1 MGTHMQKKEEQTYGA
16 NSQVMRLKK
25 IIKRSK
31 ISLIAGSVLLILFF
45 AASVVSNRLAS
56 EQLESTMYLNQYRM
70 GSKNLTYA
78 VQAYAV
84 TADQQY
90 YDAYMNELNVD
101 RNRDIAW
108 AGLEKNDI
116 KADEWAMLN
125 QIADYS
131 NGLVPLEESALD
143 SVANGDTQSAIEYVF
158 GTEYGETINK
168 INDVTDEAIQTIQ
181 TRLSRKNSNMIILQ
195 VVMALCFLIA
205 FGDLVLQVLKTTG
218 FARKELLQPIINVS
232 EAMRELAAGNLS
244 SEFAMVEDD
253 SEVGVMVAAINYM
266 KTNLAGIIGEI
277 SAVLAQMGQGNYQIT
292 LKQKYVGDYRII
304 EEAFYKISEEM
315 KQIVGTIQSAS
326 KEINRGS
333 IQLANAS
340 EDLAKA
346 CTTQAAQVSDIAM
359 LINQLNDNIAGNKKE
374 AEEAVKISNLSGS
387 TLMVGNAKMEEL
399 KSAIKEIS
407 HCSEQINSIIG
418 TIEDIASET
427 NLLAL
432 NAAIEAARAGE
443 AGKGFAVVAEQVKK
457 LAEES
462 AQAVGKTTQ
471 LIETTILAVHNGTE
485 IADEA
490 AASME
495 DVMLGSTEVGE
506 RIQKIVEKL
515 ENEETSIGQIN
526 DNISEIAGIV
536 DNNSATSEETA
547 AVSEEQKSQAEAMVE
562 LVGRFVI

>member
-266 KTNLAGIIGEI
+266 KTSLAGIIGEI
-277 SAVLAQMGQGNYQIT
+277 SAVLAQMERGNYQIT

-443 AGKGFAVVAEQVKK
+443 AGKGFTVVAEQVKK

-490 AASME
+490 VASME

-562 LVGRFVI
+562 LVGRFVV

>member
-1 MGTHMQKKEEQTYGA
+1 MQKKEEQTYGA

-31 ISLIAGSVLLILFF
+31 ISLITGSVLLILFF

-266 KTNLAGIIGEI
+266 KTSLAGIIGEI
-277 SAVLAQMGQGNYQIT
+277 SAVLAQMERGNYQIT

-443 AGKGFAVVAEQVKK
+443 AGKGFTVVAEQVKK

-562 LVGRFVI
+562 LVGRFVV

>member
-1 MGTHMQKKEEQTYGA
+1 MQKKEEQTYGA

-471 LIETTILAVHNGTE
+471 LIETTILAVHNGIE

-562 LVGRFVI
+562 LVGRFVV

>member
-266 KTNLAGIIGEI
+266 KTSLAGIIGEI
-277 SAVLAQMGQGNYQIT
+277 SAVLAQMERGNYQIT

-443 AGKGFAVVAEQVKK
+443 AGKGFTVVAEQVKK

-562 LVGRFVI
+562 LVGRFVV

>member
-1 MGTHMQKKEEQTYGA
+1 MQKKQEQTYGA
-16 NSQVMRLKK
+16 HSQAMRLKK
-25 IIKRSK
+25 NIKKSK
-31 ISLIAGSVLLILFF
+31 ISLIVGSVLLILLF
-45 AASVVSNRLAS
+45 STSIVSNRLVS

-101 RNRDIAW
+101 KNRDIAW

-131 NGLVPLEESALD
+131 NGLVPLEESAMD
-143 SVANGDTQSAIEYVF
+143 SVANGDTESAIEYVF

-181 TRLSRKNSNMIILQ
+181 TRLSRKNNNMIILQ
-195 VVMALCFLIA
+195 IIMALCFLIA
-205 FGDLVLQVLKTTG
+205 FGDLILQVLKTTG

-232 EAMRELAAGNLS
+232 EAMRKLAAGNLS
-244 SEFAMVEDD
+244 GEFTMEEDD

-292 LKQKYVGDYRII
+292 LKQKYVGDYHII
-304 EEAFYKISEEM
+304 EETFYKISEEM

-326 KEINRGS
+326 KEINNGS
-333 IQLANAS
+333 GQLANAS
-340 EDLAKA
+340 EDLAEA
-346 CTTQAAQVSDIAM
+346 CTTQAAQVSDITM
-359 LINQLNDNIAGNKKE
+359 LINQLNDNIAENKKE

-387 TLMVGNAKMEEL
+387 TLIAGNAKMEEL
-399 KSAIKEIS
+399 KTAIKEIS

-506 RIQKIVEKL
+506 RIQKIVEKF

>member
-277 SAVLAQMGQGNYQIT
+277 SAVLAQMERGNYQIT

-443 AGKGFAVVAEQVKK
+443 AGKGFTVVAEQVKK

-547 AVSEEQKSQAEAMVE
+547 AVSEEQQSQAEAMVE
-562 LVGRFVI
+562 LVGRFVV

>member
-1 MGTHMQKKEEQTYGA
+1 MQKKEEQTYGA

-266 KTNLAGIIGEI
+266 KTSLAGIIGEI
-277 SAVLAQMGQGNYQIT
+277 SAVLAQMERGNYQIT

-359 LINQLNDNIAGNKKE
+359 LINQLNDNITGNKKE

-443 AGKGFAVVAEQVKK
+443 AGKGFTVVAEQVKK

-562 LVGRFVI
+562 LVGRFVV

>member
-1 MGTHMQKKEEQTYGA
+1 ME
-16 NSQVMRLKK
+16 
-25 IIKRSK
+25 
-31 ISLIAGSVLLILFF
+31 
-45 AASVVSNRLAS
+45 
-56 EQLESTMYLNQYRM
+56 
-70 GSKNLTYA
+70 
-78 VQAYAV
+78 
-84 TADQQY
+84 
-90 YDAYMNELNVD
+90 
-101 RNRDIAW
+101 
-108 AGLEKNDI
+108 
-116 KADEWAMLN
+116 
-125 QIADYS
+125 
-131 NGLVPLEESALD
+131 
-143 SVANGDTQSAIEYVF
+143 
-158 GTEYGETINK
+158 
-168 INDVTDEAIQTIQ
+168 
-181 TRLSRKNSNMIILQ
+181 
-195 VVMALCFLIA
+195 
-205 FGDLVLQVLKTTG
+205 
-218 FARKELLQPIINVS
+218 
-232 EAMRELAAGNLS
+232 
-244 SEFAMVEDD
+244 EDD

-292 LKQKYVGDYRII
+292 LKQKYVGDYHII
-304 EEAFYKISEEM
+304 EETFYKISEEM

-326 KEINRGS
+326 KEINNGS
-333 IQLANAS
+333 GQLANAS
-340 EDLAKA
+340 EDLAEA

-359 LINQLNDNIAGNKKE
+359 LINQLNDNIAENKKE

-387 TLMVGNAKMEEL
+387 TLIAGNAKMEEL
-399 KSAIKEIS
+399 KTAIKEIS

-506 RIQKIVEKL
+506 RIQKIVEKF

>member
-1 MGTHMQKKEEQTYGA
+1 MQKKQEQTYGA
-16 NSQVMRLKK
+16 HSQAMRLKK
-25 IIKRSK
+25 NIKKSK
-31 ISLIAGSVLLILFF
+31 ISLIVGSVLLILLF
-45 AASVVSNRLAS
+45 STSIVSNRLVS

-90 YDAYMNELNVD
+90 YDAYMNELHVD
-101 RNRDIAW
+101 KNRDIAW

-131 NGLVPLEESALD
+131 NGLVPLEESAMD
-143 SVANGDTQSAIEYVF
+143 SVANGDTESAIEYVF

-181 TRLSRKNSNMIILQ
+181 TRLSRKNNNMIILQ
-195 VVMALCFLIA
+195 IIMALCFLIA
-205 FGDLVLQVLKTTG
+205 FGDLILQVLKTTG

-232 EAMRELAAGNLS
+232 EAMRKLAAGNLS
-244 SEFAMVEDD
+244 GEFTMEEDD

-266 KTNLAGIIGEI
+266 KTNLAGIIGEV

-292 LKQKYVGDYRII
+292 LKQKYVGDYHII
-304 EEAFYKISEEM
+304 EETFYKISEEM

-326 KEINRGS
+326 KEINNGS
-333 IQLANAS
+333 GQLANAS
-340 EDLAKA
+340 EDLAEA

-359 LINQLNDNIAGNKKE
+359 LINQLNDNIAENKKE

-387 TLMVGNAKMEEL
+387 TLIAGNAKMEEL
-399 KSAIKEIS
+399 KTAIKEIS

-506 RIQKIVEKL
+506 RIQKIVEKF